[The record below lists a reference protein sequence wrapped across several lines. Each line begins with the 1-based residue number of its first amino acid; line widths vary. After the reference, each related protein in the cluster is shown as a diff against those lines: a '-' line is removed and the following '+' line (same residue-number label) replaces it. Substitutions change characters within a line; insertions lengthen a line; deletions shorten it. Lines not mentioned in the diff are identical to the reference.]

1 MTGKRL
7 ALQSRARPTDPGICV
22 LEAGVSARVEAI
34 HSFHIKQNKNK
45 NHFTQKRCT
54 YLRSSADRERAG
66 VGASN

>member
-7 ALQSRARPTDPGICV
+7 TLQSRARPTDPGICV

-34 HSFHIKQNKNK
+34 HSFHIKQNKN
-45 NHFTQKRCT
+45 HFTQKRCT